1 MSVDRVFVDTNVV
14 LSGVIY
20 RGNEAE
26 VLNYALLGHI
36 RLVLAQAVID
46 EVRRVLKRRFPQD
59 EPEFEEFLNRADYE
73 LIRYPD
79 IADIHGASAMVRDPD
94 DAPILASILLAK
106 PDFALTG
113 DKDLLTDEVRAIA
126 PTCRCADYLRERE
139 EL

>member
-1 MSVDRVFVDTNVV
+1 MSVDRVFVDTKVF

-113 DKDLLTDEVRAIA
+113 DKDLLTDEVRRVA
-126 PTCRCADYLRERE
+126 
-139 EL
+139 